1 MIFVSGVHG
10 VGKSYFCNLV
20 KESTGIKVYSASA
33 LIAEKKQSSFAKDK
47 LILDI
52 DYNQQYLL
60 LALDE
65 LKASGKNFILDGH
78 LCLLNASGKVQ
89 RIPYKTFAALRPDAI
104 ILLTEKP
111 EVVMLRRRERDNV
124 ELAPQSIE
132 AFQQEEVAY
141 AKEIAASIGAK
152 LFISNGADNLAQAV
166 DFIRMFL
173 EGAGEAIAQN
183 YLE

>member
-1 MIFVSGVHG
+1 MIFISGVHG

-20 KESTGIKVYSASA
+20 KESTGIEVYSASA
-33 LIAEKKQSSFAKDK
+33 LIAGEKQSGFAKDK
-47 LILDI
+47 LIPDI
-52 DYNQQYLL
+52 GDNQQYLL
-60 LALDE
+60 LTLDK
-65 LKASGKNFILDGH
+65 LKASRKNFILDGH
-78 LCLLNASGKVQ
+78 FCLLNASGEVQ

-111 EVVMLRRRERDNV
+111 EVVMSRRRERDNV
-124 ELAPQSIE
+124 EFAPQSIE

-166 DFIRMFL
+166 DFIRMFS